1 MSNLKGQTK
10 VDLKLNSNTFC
21 VTLGKLFLPASV
33 LALKYQ

>member
-1 MSNLKGQTK
+1 MSNLKGQTN

-33 LALKYQ
+33 LALNYQ

>member
-10 VDLKLNSNTFC
+10 VDLTLNSNTFC